1 MPLGTGTLGFGF
13 EKTGPQ
19 PFGPGGV
26 ARLYINGAAC
36 GELQIP
42 RTVPFMFGLGVGFQI
57 GRDEGSPV
65 TNDYASPFHFT
76 GTLRRVIV
84 DVSGPEPP
92 RDLDQEAIIEMAR
105 Q

>member
-1 MPLGTGTLGFGF
+1 MQASTLGFGF

-19 PFGPGGV
+19 PFGPGGI
-26 ARLYINGAAC
+26 ARLYINGSAC
-36 GELQIP
+36 GESQIP
-42 RTVPFMFGLGVGFQI
+42 RTVPFMFGLGVGFQV
-57 GRDEGSPV
+57 GRDEGNPV
-65 TNDYASPFHFT
+65 TNDYASPFRFT

-92 RDLDQEAIIEMAR
+92 RDLEQEAIIEMAR